1 MYDRT
6 AAVPSWANV
15 SRAKEACI
23 TGYAIARLDEIE
35 EQDDGRQPWRP
46 VRHHFGITS
55 FGINAWT
62 GRAKG
67 DRIINEHDESDPQDM
82 SEELYIV
89 TTGRAVFEL
98 DGERRDAP
106 AGTYVFVE
114 PAVRRTAFAA
124 EPGTTIVSIG
134 GVPGQA
140 YEPSGWEVWAPVR
153 NLYEEGDYE
162 AVIERG
168 ASLSRRIPS
177 TRCRC
182 TTSRAARASR
192 AGRTMRSPTCARR
205 WRSRTGS
212 ARMRRRTRT
221 STRSATSRRSGR

>member
-1 MYDRT
+1 M
-6 AAVPSWANV
+6 S
-15 SRAKEACI
+15 
-23 TGYAIARLDEIE
+23 GYAIARLDEIDE
-35 EQDDGRQPWRP
+35 YDDGREPWRP
-46 VRHHFGITS
+46 IRHHFGITS

-98 DGERRDAP
+98 DGMRREAP

-114 PAVRRTAFAA
+114 PAVKRTAFAE

-153 NLYEEGDYE
+153 NLYEEGSYE

-168 ASLSRRIPS
+168 RELIEANPQYSLPLYNLACCESL
-177 TRCRC
+177 
-182 TTSRAARASR
+182 
-192 AGRTMRSPTCARR
+192 AGRKVDALAHLRQALEKSDRVRAYAKEDSDFDAIRDEPAFREMIGT
-205 WRSRTGS
+205 
-212 ARMRRRTRT
+212 
-221 STRSATSRRSGR
+221 

>member
-1 MYDRT
+1 M
-6 AAVPSWANV
+6 S
-15 SRAKEACI
+15 
-23 TGYAIARLDEIE
+23 GYAIARLDEIDE
-35 EQDDGRQPWRP
+35 YDDGREPWRP
-46 VRHHFGITS
+46 IRHHFGITS

-98 DGERRDAP
+98 DGVRREAP

-114 PAVRRTAFAA
+114 PAVKRTAYA
-124 EPGTTIVSIG
+124 EEPDTTIVSIG

-153 NLYEEGDYE
+153 NLYEERNYE

-168 ASLSRRIPS
+168 RELIEANPQYSLPLYNLACCESL
-177 TRCRC
+177 
-182 TTSRAARASR
+182 
-192 AGRTMRSPTCARR
+192 AGRKEDALAHLRQAVEKSDRVRAYAKEDSDFDAIRDEPAFREMI
-205 WRSRTGS
+205 GS
-212 ARMRRRTRT
+212 
-221 STRSATSRRSGR
+221 

>member
-1 MYDRT
+1 M
-6 AAVPSWANV
+6 
-15 SRAKEACI
+15 

-35 EQDDGRQPWRP
+35 QQDDGRCPWRP
-46 VRHHFGITS
+46 IRHHFGITS

-67 DRIINEHDESDPQDM
+67 DRIINEHDESDPQDL

-98 DGERRDAP
+98 DGERREAP
-106 AGTYVFVE
+106 AGMYVFVE
-114 PAVRRTAFAA
+114 PAVKRTAFAE

-153 NLYEEGDYE
+153 GLYEAGDYE

-168 ASLSRRIPS
+168 RELIEANPQYSLPLYNLACCESL
-177 TRCRC
+177 
-182 TTSRAARASR
+182 
-192 AGRTMRSPTCARR
+192 AGRKEDALAHLRHAVEKSDRLRAYAKEDLDFDAIRDEPAFREMI
-205 WRSRTGS
+205 GV
-212 ARMRRRTRT
+212 
-221 STRSATSRRSGR
+221 